1 MRILAFRHSPSDGLG
16 LIAGVLDAHGIA
28 SQYANL
34 YDAPVAATDIKDAD
48 ALILLGGSMSANDNL
63 SFIKREI
70 EHVQAAVQSGKPL
83 LGICLGAQVISKALG
98 SKVYSNGKKEIGWE
112 PVTFTNVAR
121 NDALFHGHDSE
132 VIFHWHGETFDLP
145 EDAVLLASSAA
156 CRHQAFR
163 FGDRVYGL
171 QFHLEVTPQMI
182 SPWCQED
189 EACWAREESGH
200 IDPFAHAAQ
209 VTSLARLI
217 FGRWCELAKAQTTP
231 RRWALSSS

>member
-1 MRILAFRHSPSDGLG
+1 MRVLAYRHSPSDGLG
-16 LIAGVLDAHGIA
+16 LIASILDEHGIA
-28 SQYANL
+28 CRYTDL
-34 YDAPVAATDIKDAD
+34 CDATGADTGIEDAD

-63 SFIKREI
+63 SFIQREI
-70 EHVQAAVQSGKPL
+70 NHVQAAIQTRKPV
-83 LGICLGAQVISKALG
+83 LGICLGAQLIAKALG

-112 PVTFTNVAR
+112 PVTFSGAAR
-121 NDALFHGHDSE
+121 NDALFHGRDTE

-145 EDAVLLASSAA
+145 DGAELLASSAA

-182 SPWCQED
+182 SQWCQED

-231 RRWALSSS
+231 RRWPLSSS